1 MHWGIRRVRSAG
13 RTSGSVEITL
23 PVELE
28 VLEGV
33 RCRVMMRDGP
43 RPEIILQ
50 PDVSSALSL
59 FHDLWQRLRVGLSEV
74 AEIGEFSPSDFS
86 LAFFPPPHWQ
96 DRPPL
101 AYADAL
107 AVLRE
112 EDAQE
117 AKGQRRGALVRL
129 LAFLAVAAAYRLD
142 LARSLALG
150 FGESVAYLVTGD
162 AAGLGAD
169 FERGMAYLAFGGEHG
184 VKRMDSPFSDEVWEL
199 ARPGFKRVY
208 DQFRAWQEHPETYAE
223 ARERWHKALSVE
235 VEVSI
240 ASVGDFV
247 ARRRSRRRQ

>member
-23 PVELE
+23 PVELD

-33 RCRVMMRDGP
+33 RCRVMMRDGH
-43 RPEIILQ
+43 RPEIVLQ

-59 FHDLWQRLRVGLSEV
+59 LHDLWQRLRVGLTEV

-112 EDAQE
+112 DAEE
-117 AKGQRRGALVRL
+117 ANGQRQGALARL

-142 LARSLALG
+142 LTGSLALG
-150 FGESVAYLVTGD
+150 FGESVAYLATGT
-162 AAGLGAD
+162 AAGLGTD
-169 FERGMAYLAFGGEHG
+169 FERGMANLAFRGDNGE
-184 VKRMDSPFSDEVWEL
+184 KRMGSPFNDEVWEL

-208 DQFRAWQEHPETYAE
+208 DQFRAWQEHPEAYAE
-223 ARERWHKALSVE
+223 ARERWYKALAVE
-235 VEVSI
+235 VGVSI
-240 ASVGDFV
+240 ASVGDYV
-247 ARRRSRRRQ
+247 EQRRPRRRQ